1 MNEIINLFFQN
12 LSELVPD
19 TSIDKVV
26 IGSNNGMAPNKR
38 QPITWTND
46 DKFYDTIWPHWV
58 NCNIHVILL
67 TYLKM

>member
-1 MNEIINLFFQN
+1 MNEMITFFQN

-19 TSIDKVV
+19 TSFDKVV

-46 DKFYDTIWPHWV
+46 DK
-58 NCNIHVILL
+58 ILRNHMITL
-67 TYLKM
+67 SWF